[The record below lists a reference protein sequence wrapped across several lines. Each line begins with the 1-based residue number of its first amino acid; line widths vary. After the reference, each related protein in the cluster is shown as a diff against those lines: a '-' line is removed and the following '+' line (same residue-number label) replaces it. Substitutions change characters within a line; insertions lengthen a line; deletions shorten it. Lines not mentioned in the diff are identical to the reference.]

1 MSRRAKEKILIPRLP
16 RAGFTYG
23 PSKMTPLIL
32 IVAAGASLAG
42 AVLWLLW
49 NRRMRGERGSG
60 DSTSGSTGQSAIETP
75 PGETVP
81 AVRVCGEASLG
92 ATQPPSKSR
101 APDGSKTPPFE
112 SPTASVLSEMPCI
125 PTHSGRSA
133 PESGVTEPRAS
144 QDSEPNISI
153 QVGAGPDTA
162 PPQTHSPDSPQEP
175 GAVVGLG
182 QSAQE
187 VPEPPVREEPMP
199 APATHCPE
207 NESVQGGFESQRQA
221 PSQPTTSD
229 VTMTA
234 TPQSQPIAEPEQ
246 EKRATGVR
254 DVVGHGQTQVPPV
267 YTPLQPPSSEPPVQ
281 RPAHPARTTRDDR
294 DVTLD
299 LRLRLV
305 FDHRHGVC
313 LTLLPFRRDGMPPN
327 VNVGGAAGSLTFT
340 QLCDDCYEDVPVNDI
355 GAALREGIVWLA
367 INDDT
372 GRVWRWVLG
381 GRELYVLAPAVDWG
395 MSGFVSVPRLL
406 LGETH
411 HVLLRST
418 LASDVRHAL
427 QQAGCEE
434 PEVLDEQTPGV
445 PSGWLFLRRV
455 KPIHH
460 VPARDERSILNAL
473 CPLADVEPHFV
484 GGIRLEARTWLLG
497 HPPRIHFTGDM
508 LGQIVMIDGQRAEHC
523 DDRGW
528 TSPGWDGLGTHDL
541 WFAQQRVSYGLR
553 PCNEGWSEW
562 DARRFGAGPPICGA
576 CVLPTGHEALYRVR
590 VPARNLLLVGAVP
603 GQVQLCHLRPDLRA
617 ETLAATV
624 PFDPVW
630 ALPADAAC
638 EDKAISRVVLFHRAQ
653 PIRIPDPSRRDSAH
667 FKAVAEWCRAI
678 RCAGA
683 KGLAASPD
691 DPETTSLWR
700 CFCHEAKHLWRA
712 MR

>member
-1 MSRRAKEKILIPRLP
+1 MSRSAKKQILIPRLL
-16 RAGFTYG
+16 RAGFTGG
-23 PSKMTPLIL
+23 PSKMTPLL
-32 IVAAGASLAG
+32 VIVVAGASLAG

-49 NRRMRGERGSG
+49 KRRMRSDRGSG
-60 DSTSGSTGQSAIETP
+60 DRASGSAGQTAIETP
-75 PGETVP
+75 PGETAP
-81 AVRVCGEASLG
+81 AVRVCDEASLG
-92 ATQPPSKSR
+92 ATQPQSESH
-101 APDGSKTPPFE
+101 APDGNKAPPSE
-112 SPTASVLSEMPCI
+112 SPTASVPSEKPCI
-125 PTHSGRSA
+125 PTLSGRSA

-144 QDSEPNISI
+144 QDTGPTVSI
-153 QVGAGPDTA
+153 QVGARPDTA
-162 PPQTHSPDSPQEP
+162 PPQTHPPDSPQEP
-175 GAVVGLG
+175 VAVVALS

-199 APATHCPE
+199 APAAPSPE
-207 NESVQGGFESQRQA
+207 DESAQGGFESPRQA
-221 PSQPTTSD
+221 PNQPTTPD
-229 VTMTA
+229 VTVTT
-234 TPQSQPIAEPEQ
+234 TPQSQPIAEPER

-254 DVVGHGQTQVPPV
+254 DVVRRRQTQVPPV
-267 YTPLQPPSSEPPVQ
+267 YTPLQPPRSEPPVQ
-281 RPAHPARTTRDDR
+281 RPAHPAWPPRDDR
-294 DVTLD
+294 DATLD
-299 LRLRLV
+299 LKLHLV
-305 FDHRHGVC
+305 FDRRHGVR

-395 MSGFVSVPRLL
+395 VSGFVSVPRLL

-418 LASDVRHAL
+418 LKSDVRHAL

-445 PSGWLFLRRV
+445 PSGWLLLRRV
-455 KPIHH
+455 KPIRH
-460 VPARDERSILNAL
+460 VPARDEKSILNAL

-528 TSPGWDGLGTHDL
+528 TAPDWDGSGTHDL

-553 PCNEGWSEW
+553 PCSEGWSEW
-562 DARRFGAGPPICGA
+562 DARHFGAGPPICGA

-590 VPARNLLLVGAVP
+590 VPARNPLLVGAVP
-603 GQVQLCHLRPDLRA
+603 GQVQLCRRRPDLRA

-630 ALPADAAC
+630 ALPADAARA
-638 EDKAISRVVLFHRAQ
+638 DKAVSRVVLFHRAQ
-653 PIRIPDPSRRDSAH
+653 PIRIPNPSRRDSAH
-667 FKAVAEWCRAI
+667 FQAVAEWCRAI
-678 RCAGA
+678 RCASA

-700 CFCHEAKHLWRA
+700 CFRHEAKHLWRA